1 MGKWLVLSN
10 GTPNTVTLDAFTGE
24 MLATVE
30 AESAVDTR
38 DPKDWRLPAIEMMTD
53 YSFRGMDFRTGNRTI
68 EWVAD
73 PTYKSQVNYELKMP
87 AMVISH
93 PPIGPAQQIAPGATF
108 ETFRT
113 YVLVYDSEDRERQ
126 GLAFRQALRR
136 LAPWS
141 TENPLMMHVRNADTK
156 SFRTA
161 VDQCVETGF
170 EMIIYTFGSGL
181 NMENLK
187 PEYLEKIKAD
197 VDYAHGKG
205 IEVGA
210 YSLFSSRSINPE
222 NDVINPKTGKP
233 GGAIFGNAPCLGS
246 PWGIQ
251 YLATLKKFIEATGL
265 DLLEHDGPYPGD
277 ICSSTNHPGHHG
289 ELDSQWT
296 QWKQSA
302 DFYRWCRE
310 QGVYLNQPDFYFLT
324 GGSKTGMGY
333 REVNWSLPRERQ
345 IMLGRQ
351 NIYDATWTKT
361 PTMGWMF
368 VPLTEYQGGGAAATL
383 EPLKDHLPDYEAHL
397 INNLACGVQAC
408 YRGPRLYDTDATR
421 DLVKKWVAWF
431 KQHRAI
437 LESDVVHLRRPDGR
451 DIDGMLHVNPALKE
465 KAMAVLWN
473 PLDQEVKRTVNL
485 PLYYSGLQ
493 NKAHVRINDGKKATL
508 KLSRDYS
515 IELPVKIPARGFIWV
530 TVEE

>member
-1 MGKWLVLSN
+1 
-10 GTPNTVTLDAFTGE
+10 
-24 MLATVE
+24 
-30 AESAVDTR
+30 
-38 DPKDWRLPAIEMMTD
+38 
-53 YSFRGMDFRTGNRTI
+53 
-68 EWVAD
+68 
-73 PTYKSQVNYELKMP
+73 
-87 AMVISH
+87 
-93 PPIGPAQQIAPGATF
+93 
-108 ETFRT
+108 
-113 YVLVYDSEDRERQ
+113 
-126 GLAFRQALRR
+126 
-136 LAPWS
+136 
-141 TENPLMMHVRNADTK
+141 
-156 SFRTA
+156 
-161 VDQCVETGF
+161 
-170 EMIIYTFGSGL
+170 
-181 NMENLK
+181 
-187 PEYLEKIKAD
+187 
-197 VDYAHGKG
+197 
-205 IEVGA
+205 
-210 YSLFSSRSINPE
+210 
-222 NDVINPKTGKP
+222 
-233 GGAIFGNAPCLGS
+233 
-246 PWGIQ
+246 
-251 YLATLKKFIEATGL
+251 
-265 DLLEHDGPYPGD
+265 
-277 ICSSTNHPGHHG
+277 
-289 ELDSQWT
+289 
-296 QWKQSA
+296 
-302 DFYRWCRE
+302 
-310 QGVYLNQPDFYFLT
+310 
-324 GGSKTGMGY
+324 
-333 REVNWSLPRERQ
+333 
-345 IMLGRQ
+345 MLGRQ